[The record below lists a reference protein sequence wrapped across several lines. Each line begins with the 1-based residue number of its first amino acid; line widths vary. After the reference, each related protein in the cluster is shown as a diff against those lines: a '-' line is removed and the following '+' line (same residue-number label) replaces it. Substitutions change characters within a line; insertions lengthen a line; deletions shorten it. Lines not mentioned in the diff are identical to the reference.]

1 MKKKLISQLL
11 IFSLLF
17 LTWWGIV
24 DLIKTVSV
32 SKISAT
38 VPVFPSIQIDF
49 LKSPDPSIAEE
60 ALVNTAKILISYIFP
75 ELKNES
81 WQSQCVFLDLFDN
94 QEPELIVSLTL
105 PPDRGCLA
113 VIHKQNGRYTLF
125 YYLDT
130 LLPLAKIDKLNTS
143 DNKDILV
150 TREDHNER
158 MGAYTETRTI
168 KLWGW
173 KENLLQPLW
182 IENSFWEMNWLNT
195 WQDPKA
201 NPRIWAKLIQDLT
214 ISFETSPA
222 VIVKVEGEQSYFSCP
237 AGNTEVLPA
246 PYDFKLQSK
255 RKITQSYMWNDE
267 WQRFILQTGTLSLPD
282 NVSEKVAVLKDMA
295 TQLEAIVIPEQK
307 DLYQVINKEGR
318 IFLVNKT
325 YLQLDA

>member
-1 MKKKLISQLL
+1 MKKKLVSQFL

-17 LTWWGIV
+17 LTWWSIE
-24 DLIKTVSV
+24 DLIKAVSV
-32 SKISAT
+32 SKIGAPI
-38 VPVFPSIQIDF
+38 PVFPGIQIDF
-49 LKSPDPSIAEE
+49 LQSPDPSISEE
-60 ALVNTAKILISYIFP
+60 ALFDTANTLISYIFP

-81 WQSQCVFLDLFDN
+81 WQSQCVFLDMLDD
-94 QEPELIVSLTL
+94 QDPELVVSLTL

-130 LLPLAKIDKLNTS
+130 LLPLAKIDKLNVP

-158 MGAYTETRTI
+158 MGAYTETKTI

-173 KENLLQPLW
+173 RENSLQPLW
-182 IENSFWEMNWLNT
+182 TENSFWEMNWLNT

-201 NPRIWAKLIQDLT
+201 NPQLWSKLTQDLT
-214 ISFETSPA
+214 VTFETSPA

-237 AGNTEVLPA
+237 AGKTEVLPA
-246 PYDFKLQSK
+246 PYDFKLQSN
-255 RKITQSYMWNDE
+255 RKITQSYQWNKE
-267 WQRFILQTGTLSLPD
+267 WQRFILHTGTLSLPD
-282 NVSEKVAVLKDMA
+282 SASEKVAVLKNME

-307 DLYQVINKEGR
+307 DLYQIVNKEGR
-318 IFLVNKT
+318 VFLVNKT
-325 YLQLDA
+325 YLQLDT